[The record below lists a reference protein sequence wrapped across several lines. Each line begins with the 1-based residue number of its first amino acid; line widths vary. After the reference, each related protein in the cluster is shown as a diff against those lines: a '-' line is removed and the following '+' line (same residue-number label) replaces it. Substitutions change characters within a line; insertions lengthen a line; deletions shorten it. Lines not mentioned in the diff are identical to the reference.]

1 MEGETKTSWIVHPQH
16 GRVAHAHVHAPPS
29 LRVIAHLRMSSI
41 EELAPIGGFGGWN
54 GTDVDDQGE
63 KKEEEEEERERCARA
78 DHVDD
83 EHERERADP
92 FKDVEGEE
100 KKEASNQE
108 YVHIRVQQRNGRKS
122 ITTVQGLQKG
132 FDYKKVLKA
141 FKKEFCC
148 NGSVVEDKEHGQ
160 VIQLQGDQRK
170 NVSHFLVEEG
180 ICKADLLKIHGF

>member
-1 MEGETKTSWIVHPQH
+1 MDEARSEETEP
-16 GRVAHAHVHAPPS
+16 R
-29 LRVIAHLRMSSI
+29 R
-41 EELAPIGGFGGWN
+41 
-54 GTDVDDQGE
+54 
-63 KKEEEEEERERCARA
+63 KKERKRRWNRARVLTCVWCPNLGVRF
-78 DHVDD
+78 DV
-83 EHERERADP
+83 RADP

-100 KKEASNQE
+100 KKDASNQE